1 MTIYSELERKDT
13 AIEVLSAL
21 RGYKV
26 ATLMREIVKPVDMQN
41 PSLVKSLRKELLELG
56 HDRFL
61 MYKGDKKVINKILNS
76 YSNSVKQN
84 LSYGKNANGR

>member
-26 ATLMREIVKPVDMQN
+26 TALMREMVKPVDMQN
-41 PSLVKSLRKELLELG
+41 SALVESLRKELLELG

-61 MYKGDKKVINKILNS
+61 MYKGDKKVINKIMNN
-76 YSNSVKQN
+76 YSNLVKQN